1 MAKNPNRKSAKKDDS
16 MTPAMKIF
24 LVGLVAELYLLI
36 VRRFY
41 VNGTIQQVVAWDEYL
56 KVFAGVGLA
65 VLVVGA
71 ILSILWKSSKI
82 PLLRKVSAHC

>member
-1 MAKNPNRKSAKKDDS
+1 MAKNPTRKSAKKDDS

-41 VNGTIQQVVAWDEYL
+41 VNGTIQQVVAWDEHRPRDRRD
-56 KVFAGVGLA
+56 
-65 VLVVGA
+65 
-71 ILSILWKSSKI
+71 
-82 PLLRKVSAHC
+82 PLRSLESQ

>member
-1 MAKNPNRKSAKKDDS
+1 MAKNPTRKSAKKADS

-56 KVFAGVGLA
+56 KVFA
-65 VLVVGA
+65 
-71 ILSILWKSSKI
+71 
-82 PLLRKVSAHC
+82 